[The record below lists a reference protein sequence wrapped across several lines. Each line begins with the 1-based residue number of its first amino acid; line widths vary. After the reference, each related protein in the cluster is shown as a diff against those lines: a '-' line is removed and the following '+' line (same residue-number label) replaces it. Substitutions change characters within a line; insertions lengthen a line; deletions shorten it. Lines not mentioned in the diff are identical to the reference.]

1 MSRKK
6 IAVIVGSL
14 RKESFNR
21 KIANQ
26 VAAMAPA
33 SLELEFVETG
43 DLPHYNEDLDGEN
56 APESWVSFR
65 NKMKEMDAVLFVTP
79 EYNRSMPSTIKNAL
93 DVGSRPYGSSVWNGL
108 AGAVISGSPSGIGG
122 FGANHH
128 IRQSAVF
135 LNILMMQ
142 QPEAYTPNIHSIFD
156 EGGQI
161 KSDETKTIFQ
171 TFINAF
177 AQWVEK
183 IRG

>member
-26 VAAMAPA
+26 IAAMAPD
-33 SLELEFVETG
+33 SLEIEFVEVG

-56 APESWVSFR
+56 APESWANFR
-65 NKMKEMDAVLFVTP
+65 NKMKEMDGVLFATP
-79 EYNRSMPSTIKNAL
+79 EYNRSMPSSIKNAL
-93 DVGSRPYGSSVWNGL
+93 DVGSRPYGSSVWEGL
-108 AGAVISGSPSGIGG
+108 AGGVISGSVSGIGG

-128 IRQSAVF
+128 IRQCAVF
-135 LNILMMQ
+135 LNMPMMQ
-142 QPEAYTPNIHSIFD
+142 QPEAYTPNIQNIFD
-156 EGGQI
+156 ENGQI
-161 KSDETKTIFQ
+161 QSDQTKTIFQ
-171 TFINAF
+171 TFISAF